1 MKKLVG
7 ISICSLQEKYG
18 DRRALEIVSE
28 TGADSADFSLEF
40 NCNDYRNKDSVYAKG
55 DEAVR
60 EYYSD
65 LKAYADSLGII
76 IGQTH
81 GKLPGFKNIKEEDDA
96 LVENSRL
103 DCIATA
109 ALGAP
114 VCVIHNA
121 TSIFL
126 GPDPDPELM
135 HKLSFDMFSRI
146 IPYAKENGVKIAT
159 ETFGDAVRFSACDFF
174 GNMSEFEKAYAR
186 IKAVDELKDWFTVC
200 VDTGHSNKAMR
211 YGNPKPADVIRKMGS
226 EVTVLHLNDND
237 TFTDQHKI
245 PMTGTIDWK
254 DVFDALDEIG
264 YSGIYNMELAL
275 RHFGK
280 DFQIETAEFA
290 VKLMRYIL
298 KERYGEQA
306 LTR

>member
-1 MKKLVG
+1 MKRLVG
-7 ISICSLQEKYG
+7 VSTGSLQIKYG
-18 DRRALEIVSE
+18 DRRTLEILSE
-28 TGADSADFSLEF
+28 IGADSADFSLEF
-40 NCNDYRNKDSVYAKG
+40 DTNDYRNTDCVYAKG
-55 DEAVR
+55 DEAIR
-60 EYYSD
+60 EYYSE
-65 LKAYADSLGII
+65 LKEYAYSLGII

-81 GKLPGFKNIKEEDDA
+81 GKLPGFRNIKTEDDA
-96 LVENSRL
+96 LVENTRL

-135 HKLSFDMFSRI
+135 HKLSLDMFSRI
-146 IPYAKENGVKIAT
+146 LPYAKENGIKIAT
-159 ETFGDAVRFSACDFF
+159 ETFGDAVRYSACDFF
-174 GNMSEFEKAYAR
+174 GNIDEFQKAYAN
-186 IKAVDELKDWFTVC
+186 IKAIDELKDFITVC

-211 YGNPKPADVIRKMGS
+211 YNNPKPADVIRRMGK

-237 TFTDQHKI
+237 TFKDQHKI

-264 YSGIYNMELAL
+264 YSGIYNMELEL
-275 RHFGK
+275 CHFGK

-290 VKLMRYIL
+290 VKLMKYIL
-298 KERYGEQA
+298 KERYGN
-306 LTR
+306 

>member
-1 MKKLVG
+1 MERLIG
-7 ISICSLQEKYG
+7 ISIGSLQEKYG
-18 DRRALEIVSE
+18 DREALRIASEI
-28 TGADSADFSLEF
+28 GADSVDFTLEF
-40 NCNDYRNKDSVYAKG
+40 ESNDYRKENSVYARG
-55 DEAVR
+55 DEAVK
-60 EYYSD
+60 EYYTG
-65 LKAYADSLGII
+65 LKEYADSLGII
-76 IGQTH
+76 VGQTH
-81 GKLPGFKNIKEEDDA
+81 GKLPGFRNIKDEDDA
-96 LVENSRL
+96 LVKNSRL

-146 IPYAKENGVKIAT
+146 IPYAKENDIKIAT
-159 ETFGDAVRFSACDFF
+159 ETFGDAVKFSACDFF
-174 GNMSEFEKAYAR
+174 GNIDEFEKAYAK
-186 IKAVDELKDWFTVC
+186 IKAVDELKDNFTVC

-211 YGNPKPADVIRKMGS
+211 YNNPTPADVIRRLGK

-245 PMTGTIDWK
+245 PMTGTIDWN

-264 YSGIYNMELAL
+264 YSGIYNMELRL
-275 RHFGK
+275 RHFGE

-290 VKLMRYIL
+290 VKLMKYL
-298 KERYGEQA
+298 LNERYGK
-306 LTR
+306 